1 MLEYL
6 LNFLLGLGI
15 GLIAGLFGVGGG
27 FLIVPTLTLTGVPMN
42 IAIGTS
48 LACITISSLSSATMH
63 MREGRVLYRV
73 ALLTAAFSIPMA
85 VLGSYASARINER
98 VLRVLFAILLLY
110 LAYSFAKSRSKG
122 GTEEGASPGA
132 IKYSRVPF
140 IGAFSGL
147 ASGLLGVSGGI
158 INVPLFHNLARIPL
172 KYAVG
177 TSSFAL
183 FFTSLAAAYTHY
195 TLGQV
200 DVAITLTVTPG
211 LIIGSLIGAYLVS
224 RVPSKKL
231 KIGFAGL
238 LVIIALKMLL

>member
-1 MLEYL
+1 MMEYL

-27 FLIVPTLTLTGVPMN
+27 FLIVPTLTFTGVPMN

-48 LACITISSLSSATMH
+48 LACITISSLSSAAMH

-85 VLGSYASARINER
+85 VLGSYASTMVDEKILRI
-98 VLRVLFAILLLY
+98 LFAILLLY
-110 LAYSFAKSRSKG
+110 LAYSFTKHKDRRNPED
-122 GTEEGASPGA
+122 EEPAA
-132 IKYSRVPF
+132 DIKYSRVPF
-140 IGAFSGL
+140 IGAFSGV

-158 INVPLFHNLARIPL
+158 INVPFFHNLARIPL

-200 DVAITLTVTPG
+200 DIIITLTVTPG

-224 RVPSKKL
+224 KVPSEKL